1 MEPITQGLLGAS
13 FGQALCGRTLGRRA
27 LTWGALAG
35 MLPDLDIV
43 MNAAGPMG
51 EFLYH
56 RGITH
61 SLWFGPVVGPALG
74 WLAWRRSGKQAG
86 TLRSWVLLF
95 VVAIFT
101 HPLLDVCTT
110 YGTQLLTPLSDRRF
124 ALDAVAI
131 VDPAYSL
138 ILALGL
144 AIGLWRGPA
153 TRASRLVA
161 ASALVLSTAYVGH
174 GYVLNERLKQRVRQ
188 ALAAEGAPGAAAADV
203 QAYPTLLQLYLR
215 RVVVRLG
222 DEVRVGWVSV
232 WRPGDGGRWEA
243 FRVPRDPRIDAA
255 RATREGRILEWFAA
269 GQTVGRLVEGGGGHS
284 AVEID
289 DVRYGLPGRPREG
302 LWGIRVPLD
311 PGGRPTG
318 PVERF
323 NRPLPP
329 SAGPILLSI
338 FREAFAS

>member
-1 MEPITQGLLGAS
+1 MEPLTQGLLGAS
-13 FGQALCGRTLGRRA
+13 FGQALCGRSLGRRA
-27 LTWGALAG
+27 LAFGALAG

-61 SLWFGPVVGPALG
+61 SLWFGPTIGPALA
-74 WLAWRRSGKQAG
+74 WLAWRRSSRKAS
-86 TLRSWVLLF
+86 TLRAWVVLF
-95 VVAIFT
+95 VVGLFT
-101 HPLLDVCTT
+101 HPLLDLCTT
-110 YGTQLLTPLSDRRF
+110 YGTQLLTPFSDRRF

-138 ILALGL
+138 ILALGI
-144 AIGLWRGPA
+144 AVGLLRGPA
-153 TRASRLVA
+153 SRAARLA
-161 ASALVLSTAYVGH
+161 ATLALVLSTAYLGH
-174 GYVLNERLKQRVRQ
+174 GHVLNERLKDHVRRN
-188 ALAAEGAPGAAAADV
+188 LAAGGAPGADV

-215 RVVVRLG
+215 RVVVRMG
-222 DEVRVGWVSV
+222 DEVRVGWVSAL
-232 WRPGDGGRWEA
+232 RPEGGRWET

-269 GQTVGRLVEGGGGHS
+269 GQTLGRVIDGPGRA

-289 DVRYGLPGRPREG
+289 DLRYGVPGRPREG

-311 PGGRPTG
+311 GGGRPTE

-329 SAGPILLSI
+329 SPGRMLLSI